1 MTPRDRLLA
10 AVCVTLWGLQFVV
23 TDVALQSV
31 GPMLLVCLRF
41 LPVAVFALAFVPRP
55 KVRLRWLLGYGLG
68 LGVVEFAL
76 LFLAMDA
83 GLPSGLA
90 ALVLQSSA
98 PFTVLLGI
106 LLLHHRPS
114 RTALAGLALC
124 IAGLVV
130 VGIVE
135 GHRASVGPV
144 LLAVGAGLSWAF
156 GNLSIA
162 QAKADDPYRFSLWMA
177 TVPPLPMLAAAFAFT
192 GVDRT
197 LADLRL
203 LVSPGG
209 LPVWACV
216 AYLSI
221 LSTAVGTGI
230 WTVLMSKYPTPLV
243 APLSTLVPVIGLT
256 AGAVFLHEPLE
267 PGVLV
272 GGAIVL
278 AGLLLVTRGPSRKAS
293 VAPPD

>member
-1 MTPRDRLLA
+1 MTPRDKLLA
-10 AVCVTLWGLQFVV
+10 VLCVTLWGLQFVV
-23 TDVALQSV
+23 TDIALRSV
-31 GPMLLVCLRF
+31 GPMLLVALRF
-41 LPVAVFALAFVPRP
+41 LPVAVFALLFVPRP
-55 KVRLRWLLGYGLG
+55 KVRLRWLLGYGFG

-76 LFLAMDA
+76 LFLAMAA

-106 LLLHHRPS
+106 LLLRHRPS
-114 RTALAGLALC
+114 RVGLVGLALC

-135 GHRASVGPV
+135 GHRAAVVPV

-156 GNLSIA
+156 GNLCIA
-162 QAKADDPYRFSLWMA
+162 QAKADDPFRFGLWM
-177 TVPPLPMLAAAFAFT
+177 TVVPPLPMLVAAFAVT
-192 GVDRT
+192 GADRT

-203 LVSPGG
+203 LASPAGA
-209 LPVWACV
+209 PVWLCV
-216 AYLSI
+216 AYLSV

-230 WTVLMSKYPTPLV
+230 WTVLMSRYPTPQV
-243 APLSTLVPVIGLT
+243 APLSTLVPIIGLT

-267 PGVLV
+267 PGVLL
-272 GGAIVL
+272 GGAVVL
-278 AGLLLVTRGPSRKAS
+278 VGLLMVTRGPARMAY
-293 VAPPD
+293 AAEP